1 MKNKKHFLL
10 GLGLIGSSLLILI
23 KYTEYIVFFRNIL
36 GRQYVE
42 VFFNTLTF
50 FPFIL
55 FFSLLTYKMPDR
67 VFRFWWKFARYA
79 IPVVLGL
86 VILINLRLH
95 HTTGGLF
102 NLDTAIDS
110 LMVAIL
116 YGLFALGSVGTI
128 IWSYRSK

>member
-10 GLGLIGSSLLILI
+10 SLGLVGSTLLILI
-23 KYTEYIVFFRNIL
+23 KYTEYIVFLRNIL

-67 VFRFWWKFARYA
+67 VFSFWWKFARYT
-79 IPVVLGL
+79 IPVILGL
-86 VILINLRLH
+86 VIVVNLRLH
-95 HTTGGLF
+95 HTAGGLF

-110 LMVAIL
+110 LIIAIL
-116 YGLFALGSVGTI
+116 YGFFTLVSVGSI
-128 IWSYRSK
+128 VWSYRSK